1 MAKTKRKKTKARNM
15 REMYSGFRNE
25 VAPVT
30 KHHVPKED
38 PRIVVLAARR
48 RHNNKPQNAD
58 MSHEM
63 WGDLAGRAIIIGADG
78 LTDRSAAER
87 RDLAAT
93 LWDVFKRLDGCD
105 ETYFRRIIGRQRFP
119 NVARMEY
126 LPEAFETRPDDH
138 HGEYRTED
146 EKDRAAVR
154 NWMRWQGYLGSMSAT
169 EHCAIVSAL
178 RQRVMLSHAGRL
190 TGAGERFV
198 SAMRRLVEIE
208 RLDARR
214 RV

>member
-1 MAKTKRKKTKARNM
+1 MARTKAQKRQRPGKRAQQDQWR
-15 REMYSGFRNE
+15 REDVVPR
-25 VAPVT
+25 APV
-30 KHHVPKED
+30 ED
-38 PRIVVLAARR
+38 PRVVVLDARR
-48 RHNNKPQNAD
+48 RHNGKRQGED
-58 MSHEM
+58 VSHEM
-63 WGDLAGRAIIIGADG
+63 WGDLAGRAIIIGAEA

-87 RDLAAT
+87 MDLAGC
-93 LWDVFKRLDGCD
+93 LWSVFKRLDGCD

-126 LPEAFETRPDDH
+126 LPEAFETRADDH

-154 NWMRWQGYLGSMSAT
+154 NWMRWQGLLGCMSAT

-190 TGAGERFV
+190 TGAGERFFT
-198 SAMRRLVEIE
+198 AMRRLVDIE
-208 RLDARR
+208 RLDHKR